1 MSRSK
6 YAIGQMA
13 PVFLTVGL
21 VGCYGSQ
28 EQHSSSSSNM
38 ENTAQVDENTAQDDW
53 SAVDDVN
60 IVWRGTDDRIGE
72 EFFDKE
78 KLLEHLRTLT
88 WREPAAD
95 WELHPP
101 PGASNWRLEAIS
113 GGKTLFE
120 VDIYSPMA
128 RLFYNRVN
136 GRFLHDDYWIT
147 FMQELVDNGH
157 PLSEKLLRY
166 TDKLSK

>member
-1 MSRSK
+1 MSRRK
-6 YAIGQMA
+6 YVIRQIAS
-13 PVFLTVGL
+13 VFLTVGL
-21 VGCYGSQ
+21 VGCYSSQ

-38 ENTAQVDENTAQDDW
+38 ENTAPDDW

-60 IVWRGTDDRIGE
+60 IVWLGTDDRIGD

-88 WREPAAD
+88 WQEAPAD

-101 PGASNWRLEAIS
+101 PGAAAWRLEAIS
-113 GGKTLFE
+113 GGKSRFE
-120 VDIYSPMA
+120 VDIYYPPA
-128 RLFYNRVN
+128 RLFYNRAN
-136 GRFLHDDYWIT
+136 GRFLQDDYWKT

-157 PLSEKLLRY
+157 PLSEKWLRY
-166 TDKLSK
+166 RDKLSK